1 MAQSQGGNFRHRW
14 DGLSVKLADDLRQ
27 TKAVPRKRIAPGSR
41 RTSWIRRQLIR
52 LRRKMSRQSHATFL
66 DAKRKSDLG
75 LFHADMEPFVKRMQ
89 SLYRIEKAIN
99 KRSEERTS
107 ELQSLMRI
115 SYAVFCLKKKTY
127 ITPLPPTL
135 STIT

>member
-14 DGLSVKLADDLRQ
+14 DGLIVRLADDLRQ
-27 TKAVPRKRIAPGSR
+27 GKAVPRKRIAPGSR

-89 SLYRIEKAIN
+89 SLYRKIGRA
-99 KRSEERTS
+99 TS

-115 SYAVFCLKKKTY
+115 SYAVFCLQKKKKTK
-127 ITPLPPTL
+127 LKHDQ
-135 STIT
+135 